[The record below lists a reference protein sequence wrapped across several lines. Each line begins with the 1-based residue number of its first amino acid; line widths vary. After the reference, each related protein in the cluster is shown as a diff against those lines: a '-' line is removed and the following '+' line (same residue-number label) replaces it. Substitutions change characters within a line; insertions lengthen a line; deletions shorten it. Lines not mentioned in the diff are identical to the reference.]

1 MFEHM
6 FESVK
11 DPRERQTGWSG
22 PVRREHNRTMSEK
35 APGDVTTTAGD
46 ATTPPRDLTAP
57 GDPTAA
63 GDPAGPGITWAD
75 IYESPQVDRKLR
87 KLPGLCREAVRL
99 VWAAGRREL
108 VVVLAIKAVNGA
120 GLAAVLLLGKGVLDG
135 VIAAGRSGGGAG
147 EVMPRL
153 LLLTVVMA
161 GLGFVSAVGREYREV
176 LAELAARHAQS
187 QIIDVAC
194 AVELEAYDTPTF
206 HNRLVRAAGG
216 GQFRPWQVVEG
227 LTGLAGALV
236 GIVGITGALL
246 ALQPW
251 LVPLVLAA
259 AVPLLISVARGGELM
274 FGFHHRMTEV
284 ERRRNYLY
292 MLLSGKD
299 AAKELRVFGLA
310 AFLRDRFDRL
320 YDQHLAELR
329 KVARRRLRVSLLGN
343 LASTVVL
350 AGIVAGLVVLAL
362 NGRIGLAEAGTAAG
376 AVFVLGERLTNAVFS
391 AGMLYES
398 SLFIEDFTSFV
409 AMAPQVEARRRRQPA
424 PAGFRRLRV
433 EDVTFAY
440 PGAATPAVAGVSM
453 EIETGEIVALVGE
466 NGSGKTTLAKL
477 LCRLYLPQ
485 GGRVLWDGVDTAT
498 LDPDGLRNSVA
509 VIFQDFLQY
518 ALPAAENIGM
528 GRHQRIDDVEAIRA
542 AAGQAGAD
550 DFLAR
555 LPQGYDTFLG
565 PEFQGGKELSV
576 GQWQRVALARAF
588 FRDASFIILDEP
600 TAALDARAE
609 HELFESI
616 RTLCRGRSVLLISH
630 RFSSV
635 RSADRI
641 YVLDRGRVVESGS
654 HQQLMD
660 MGGRYA
666 ELFTLQASAYL
677 APGRS

>member
-1 MFEHM
+1 MDEDTT
-6 FESVK
+6 K
-11 DPRERQTGWSG
+11 
-22 PVRREHNRTMSEK
+22 
-35 APGDVTTTAGD
+35 GDV
-46 ATTPPRDLTAP
+46 AT
-57 GDPTAA
+57 G
-63 GDPAGPGITWAD
+63 GVTWTD
-75 IYESPQVDRKLR
+75 IYDSPEVDRSLR
-87 KLPGLCREAVRL
+87 HLPRLCREAVRL

-108 VVVLAIKAVNGA
+108 LVVLAIKAVNGI

-135 VIAAGRSGGGAG
+135 VIAAGRGGEGA
-147 EVMPRL
+147 ELVLPRL

-161 GLGFVSAVGREYREV
+161 GLGFLSAIGREYREI
-176 LAELAARHAQS
+176 LAELTSRYAQS

-194 AVELEAYDTPTF
+194 AVELEAYETPAF

-236 GIVGITGALL
+236 GIAGITLALL

-259 AVPLLISVARGGELM
+259 GVPLLIAVARGGELM
-274 FGFHHRMTEV
+274 FRFHHRTTEA

-299 AAKELRVFGLA
+299 AAKELRAFGLEP
-310 AFLRDRFDRL
+310 FLRERFDRL
-320 YDQHLAELR
+320 YDEHLAELR

-343 LASTVVL
+343 LATTVVL
-350 AGIVAGLVVLAL
+350 SGIVAVLLVLAL
-362 NGRIGLAEAGTAAG
+362 DGRIGLADAGTAAG
-376 AVFVLGERLTNAVFS
+376 AVFVLGERLMNGVFS

-409 AMAPQVEARRRRQPA
+409 AMAPEVQARRRRDPA
-424 PAGFRRLRV
+424 PSGFRRLRV
-433 EDVTFAY
+433 EDVSFTY
-440 PGAATPAVAGVSM
+440 PSATTPALSGVSM
-453 EIETGEIVALVGE
+453 EIGAGEIVALVGE

-477 LCRLYLPQ
+477 LCRLYLPH
-485 GGRVLWDGVDTAT
+485 GGRVLWDEVDTAT
-498 LDPDGLRNSVA
+498 VDPDELRRLVA
-509 VIFQDFLQY
+509 VIFQDFLHY
-518 ALPAAENIGM
+518 SLPASENIGM
-528 GRHQRIDDVEAIRA
+528 GRHQRIGDAEAIRGA
-542 AAGQAGAD
+542 AAHAGAD
-550 DFLAR
+550 EFLAR
-555 LPQGYDTFLG
+555 LPAGYETVLG
-565 PEFQGGKELSV
+565 PEFEGGNELSV

-588 FRDASFIILDEP
+588 FRDAPFIILDEP

-641 YVLDRGRVVESGS
+641 YVLDGGRVIESGS
-654 HQQLMD
+654 HEQLMAQ
-660 MGGRYA
+660 GGRYA
-666 ELFTLQASAYL
+666 DLFTLQASAYL
-677 APGRS
+677 SSS

>member
-1 MFEHM
+1 MRKEA
-6 FESVK
+6 VGG
-11 DPRERQTGWSG
+11 DPTTGG
-22 PVRREHNRTMSEK
+22 DRPAGGEPTDGDP
-35 APGDVTTTAGD
+35 PGDVTG
-46 ATTPPRDLTAP
+46 
-57 GDPTAA
+57 
-63 GDPAGPGITWAD
+63 GITWAD
-75 IYESPQVDRKLR
+75 IYESPQVERSLR
-87 KLPGLCREAVRL
+87 RLPQLCREGVQL

-108 VVVLAIKAVNGA
+108 LAVLAVKAVNGA
-120 GLAAVLLLGKGVLDG
+120 GLAVVLLLGKGVLDE
-135 VIAAGRSGGGAG
+135 VIAAGRSGAGAG
-147 EVMPRL
+147 MVLPKL
-153 LLLTVVMA
+153 LLLTLVMA
-161 GLGFVSAVGREYREV
+161 GLGFLSAIGREHREI

-187 QIIDVAC
+187 RIIEVAG
-194 AVELEAYDTPTF
+194 AVELEAYDRPAF

-227 LTGLAGALV
+227 LTGLAGAVV
-236 GIVGITGALL
+236 GIAGITVALL

-251 LVPLVLAA
+251 LVPLVLVA
-259 AVPLLISVARGGELM
+259 AVPLLVAVARGGELM
-274 FGFHHRMTEV
+274 FGFRHRMTEV

-299 AAKELRVFGLA
+299 AAKELRAFGLGG
-310 AFLRDRFDRL
+310 FLRERFDRL
-320 YDQHLAELR
+320 YDEHLAELR

-343 LASTVVL
+343 LLTTTVL
-350 AGIVAGLVVLAL
+350 AGTVAALLALAL

-376 AVFVLGERLTNAVFS
+376 AVFVLGERLMNSVFA

-409 AMAPQVEARRRRQPA
+409 AMAPEVEARRPRGPA
-424 PAGFRRLRV
+424 PEGFERLQV
-433 EDVTFAY
+433 EDVSFTY
-440 PGAATPAVAGVSM
+440 PSAAAPAVAGVSM
-453 EIETGEIVALVGE
+453 EIGAGEIVALVGE

-485 GGRVLWDGVDTAT
+485 QGRVLWDGTDTAAV
-498 LDPDGLRNSVA
+498 DPDEVRRSVA
-509 VIFQDFLQY
+509 VIFQDFLHY

-528 GRHQRIDDVEAIRA
+528 GRHQRIGDAEGIRA
-542 AAGQAGAD
+542 SALHAGAD
-550 DFLAR
+550 DFLAK
-555 LPQGYDTFLG
+555 LPDGYDTVLG
-565 PEFQGGKELSV
+565 PEFEGGKELSV

-588 FRDASFIILDEP
+588 FRDAPFIILDEP

-641 YVLDRGRVVESGS
+641 YVLDGGRVAESGS
-654 HQQLMD
+654 HHELMGL
-660 MGGRYA
+660 GGRYA

-677 APGRS
+677 ASRSS